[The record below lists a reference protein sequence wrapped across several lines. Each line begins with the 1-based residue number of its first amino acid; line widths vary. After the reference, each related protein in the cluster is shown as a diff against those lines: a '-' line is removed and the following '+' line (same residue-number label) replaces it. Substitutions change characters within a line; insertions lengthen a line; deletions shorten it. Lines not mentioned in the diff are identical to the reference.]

1 MDMRD
6 TIPSNEPYAAAAG
19 TLPLEGTD
27 FAGGVRAHAEHAG
40 ATPHVSNE
48 TTDSVLAACEGS
60 ESPLAPRVL
69 VVHASVGSGHKSAAV
84 AVAQAIEELRDNPD
98 AARNLGIDVPTG
110 TDVEVLDILDFGRIR
125 FDGNKTASMFTG
137 ITRPIYD
144 LTWRFTFTGRL
155 LWGGG
160 TGISRVMFPR
170 FTEHVARTRPLAIVC
185 THIMAAN
192 CAVGARMITGL
203 DFPILSVPTDYETE
217 GLWPHRQTDLFCID
231 TESMAETLRPRLVP
245 ERNMLI
251 TGIPTRSDF
260 RRDYGK
266 EDVRAQFGL
275 PNDKKVVLALAGANL
290 PKPYVHFREAL
301 DQVLPAIHHFTD
313 MHLVVVTGKDL
324 EYAAR
329 LENLVRDLELENV
342 TILHYVSEMAALMA
356 ASDVAICKSGG
367 LTVTECLCAETPMIL
382 IGQAYGQEKANVLML
397 TSMGAALHVTTARE
411 LLGALRNFS
420 QRPES
425 LQALLVNGR
434 TIRRPNAALDVA
446 AAAFR
451 LAALSPEECHT
462 DRRKRFL
469 NVYWGK
475 KPAHTR

>member
-1 MDMRD
+1 MQNRD
-6 TIPSNEPYAAAAG
+6 TIPSPRTEAAKDDVVPSPTVAA
-19 TLPLEGTD
+19 E
-27 FAGGVRAHAEHAG
+27 A
-40 ATPHVSNE
+40 ATAP
-48 TTDSVLAACEGS
+48 
-60 ESPLAPRVL
+60 PRVL
-69 VVHASVGSGHKSAAV
+69 VVHASVGSGHRSAAI
-84 AVAQAIEELRDNPD
+84 AVAQAIEELRDDPQ
-98 AARNLGIDVPTG
+98 AAQAAGVKVPT
-110 TDVEVLDILDFGRIR
+110 DVQAEVLDILDYGRVR

-160 TGISRVMFPR
+160 TGISRVMFPK
-170 FTEHVARTRPLAIVC
+170 FTEYVAETRPLAVVC

-245 ERNMLI
+245 ERNMQV
-251 TGIPTRSDF
+251 TGIPTRADF
-260 RRDYGK
+260 RRSYDRR
-266 EDVRAQFGL
+266 EVREKYGL
-275 PNDKKVVLALAGANL
+275 PQDKKVVLALAGAYL

-301 DQVLPAIHHFTD
+301 DQILPAMHQFSD
-313 MHLVVVTGKDL
+313 MHLVIVTGKDL

-329 LENLVRDLELENV
+329 LDGYVKELELENV
-342 TILHYVSEMAALMA
+342 TVLHYVDEMAALMA
-356 ASDVAICKSGG
+356 ASDVAVCKSGG
-367 LTVTECLCAETPMIL
+367 LTVTECLCSETPMIL
-382 IGQAYGQEKANVLML
+382 IGQAYGQEKANVLLL
-397 TSMGAALHVTTARE
+397 TAMGAALHVTTARE
-411 LLGALRNFS
+411 LLSALRNFS
-420 QRPES
+420 RRPES

-434 TIRRPNAALDVA
+434 AIRRPNAALDVA

-451 LAALSPEECHT
+451 LAALPPEECHT